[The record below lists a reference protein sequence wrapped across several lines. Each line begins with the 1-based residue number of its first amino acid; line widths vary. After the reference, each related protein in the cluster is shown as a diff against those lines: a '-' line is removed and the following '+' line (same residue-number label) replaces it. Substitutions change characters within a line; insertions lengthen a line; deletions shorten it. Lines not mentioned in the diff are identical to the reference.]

1 MFDSVHGMDGCGD
14 ILLLKVTILFLNLEC
29 LFVGLSC
36 IWPNSKYCKISLV
49 MMSPVLVKCRETA
62 WSPEEPADFNSDL
75 SWDYEGK
82 MQHGNWWSSG
92 YSGLHYF

>member
-1 MFDSVHGMDGCGD
+1 
-14 ILLLKVTILFLNLEC
+14 
-29 LFVGLSC
+29 
-36 IWPNSKYCKISLV
+36 

-92 YSGLHYF
+92 YSGLHYFQGCDFAP